1 MLRFAADENLN
12 IHIATGLLLRNPVVD
27 IVRVQEAGL
36 AGADDP
42 SVLEWAAGEGRIL
55 LSHDVTTMSRHASN
69 RVEAGLPMPGL
80 FLILQDHQVG
90 EVIEDLLL
98 IAEGSLDNEWD
109 GQIRYLP
116 LR

>member
-12 IHIATGLLLRNPVVD
+12 IHIVTGLLFRNPSVD

-36 AGADDP
+36 AGSDDP
-42 SVLEWAAGEGRIL
+42 SVLEWAAGAGRVL
-55 LSHDVTTMSRHASN
+55 LTHDVTTMPMYASE
-69 RVEAGLPMPGL
+69 RLDAGLPMPGL
-80 FLILQDHQVG
+80 FLILQDLQVG

-98 IAEGSLDNEWD
+98 IAEGSLDDEWD

-116 LR
+116 L

>member
-12 IHIATGLLLRNPVVD
+12 NHVVNGLLARNSAVD
-27 IVRVQEAGL
+27 IIQVQEAGL
-36 AGADDP
+36 TSADDP
-42 SVLEWAAGEGRIL
+42 SVLEWAAGEGRVL
-55 LSHDVTTMSRHASN
+55 RSHDVTTMPRFASD
-69 RVEAGLPMPGL
+69 RLEAGLPMPGL
-80 FLILQDHQVG
+80 FLIPQNLQVG

-116 LR
+116 L